1 MLSVAA
7 RLSKEQNTKGNGGFG
22 WFRLK
27 KGESAILRFL
37 TPMVDCVVVNHASAG
52 CNCNIEI
59 PKMEWDKGIAE
70 GKPIVCPVC
79 GKPFSDADIVDVKE
93 GTAGG
98 DFHFVKGANR
108 SVWCLND
115 PENQQPYS
123 CPLCEQEVEKEY
135 NGRKYMAKNNPSPR
149 LYGYAVVREAEYET
163 TVNSMGIPDKQVKSI
178 KDKMIEKDGEMVPEV
193 VMVNQAYGNF
203 WSILNDQD
211 PTYFD
216 SITYYDWE
224 IQRIDER
231 TYRFNRLNFQTG
243 ETDNTP
249 YKPYMTRTLADL
261 VASMGTPQAYNS
273 CGIQVEGYAN
283 ENVGYKP
290 NATVASATQ
299 ALQQAAQP
307 VQQVQP
313 VQQPVPMQGIPAQP
327 VTQVAQPVT
336 QVVAQ
341 PAQTI
346 AAQPVQTA
354 PVQAVPVQTAPV
366 QDVPAQPVQQVQQI
380 PTAVPTPSQAPS
392 TIPWQDVQSG
402 VYDND
407 IPFD

>member
-1 MLSVAA
+1 
-7 RLSKEQNTKGNGGFG
+7 
-22 WFRLK
+22 
-27 KGESAILRFL
+27 
-37 TPMVDCVVVNHASAG
+37 
-52 CNCNIEI
+52 
-59 PKMEWDKGIAE
+59 
-70 GKPIVCPVC
+70 
-79 GKPFSDADIVDVKE
+79 
-93 GTAGG
+93 
-98 DFHFVKGANR
+98 
-108 SVWCLND
+108 
-115 PENQQPYS
+115 
-123 CPLCEQEVEKEY
+123 
-135 NGRKYMAKNNPSPR
+135 
-149 LYGYAVVREAEYET
+149 
-163 TVNSMGIPDKQVKSI
+163 
-178 KDKMIEKDGEMVPEV
+178 
-193 VMVNQAYGNF
+193 MVNQAYGNF